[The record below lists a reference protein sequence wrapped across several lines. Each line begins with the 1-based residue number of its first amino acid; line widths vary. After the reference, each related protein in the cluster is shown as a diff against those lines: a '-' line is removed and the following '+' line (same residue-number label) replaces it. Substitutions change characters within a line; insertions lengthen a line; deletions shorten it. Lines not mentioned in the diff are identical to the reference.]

1 MKEVAVEHQKAGAD
15 MKEVVHMKAVVPL
28 AVDHQ
33 KAGPFFFAG
42 SFAGASFSRGPYF
55 FAGAEMKANQV
66 VAFDT
71 YFTQV

>member
-15 MKEVVHMKAVVPL
+15 MKEVVHMKAMVPL

-33 KAGPFFFAG
+33 KAG
-42 SFAGASFSRGPYF
+42 
-55 FAGAEMKANQV
+55 AEMKAHQV